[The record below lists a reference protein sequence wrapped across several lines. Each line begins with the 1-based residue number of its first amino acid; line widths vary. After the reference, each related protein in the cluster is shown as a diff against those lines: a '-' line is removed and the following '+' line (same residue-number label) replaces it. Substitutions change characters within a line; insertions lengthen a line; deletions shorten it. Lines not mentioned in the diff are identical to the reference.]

1 MNAEVKDLIQVIKS
15 KFMSNVY
22 NLVKDKQANAL
33 FTPIGKYEEYIQDI
47 YSVLDKAGY
56 KIRAANLVC
65 GHICRE
71 KTEEDVIR
79 AIEDF
84 VVILEQQNQKGR

>member
-15 KFMSNVY
+15 KFMARVY
-22 NLVKDKQANAL
+22 NVTLKKGVTLFEPLGRYEEFVKDVYA
-33 FTPIGKYEEYIQDI
+33 
-47 YSVLDKAGY
+47 VLDAAGY

-65 GHICRE
+65 GHVTRE
-71 KTEEDVIR
+71 KTEEDIIR

-84 VVILEQQNQKGR
+84 VVILEQQKA